1 MLIAAERDRFEGPDQ
16 TEKEVSAEAEQ
27 NVPVV
32 YGSQCSHQQVMS
44 WTQKILARNLSHP
57 KFYSLY
63 WKLACFHML
72 LFL

>member
-1 MLIAAERDRFEGPDQ
+1 MLIVAERDRFESPDQ

-32 YGSQCSHQQVMS
+32 YGSQCGHQQVMS
-44 WTQKILARNLSHP
+44 WTQKILARNLLHP
-57 KFYSLY
+57 KFFSLSC
-63 WKLACFHML
+63 KLACFHML

>member
-1 MLIAAERDRFEGPDQ
+1 MLIVAERDRFEGPDQ

-44 WTQKILARNLSHP
+44 WT
-57 KFYSLY
+57 
-63 WKLACFHML
+63 
-72 LFL
+72 

>member
-1 MLIAAERDRFEGPDQ
+1 MLIVAERDRFEGPDQ

-32 YGSQCSHQQVMS
+32 YGSQCGHQQVMS
-44 WTQKILARNLSHP
+44 WTQKILARNLLHP
-57 KFYSLY
+57 KFCSLY
-63 WKLACFHML
+63 CKLACFPML